1 MSRDSIID
9 RFLLSAQKNA
19 AKPAAW
25 VNHSGVWKY
34 TNWSNFAQKCRLFA
48 GALIARDIKPGQHV
62 AIIGA
67 NSLRWVV
74 SDIGAMM
81 ARCIPVGVYATNS
94 PAEVA
99 YIVGHCEA
107 AVLVVENRAQWE
119 KFDAVR
125 GQLKS
130 VKAVVMLK
138 EIELIDDKLAIS
150 FEDFLETGRDQLDAV
165 QARIGAIEMGDV
177 ATLIYTSGTTAEPK
191 GVMLTHDN
199 LAFTTGA
206 AVKVVGGLLG
216 QDCMVSYLPLS
227 HIAEQMFTIHLAAT
241 FGYPIWYCDDISKLQ
256 ETIALARPTVFFGV
270 PRVWEKFKS
279 ALQAR
284 MSEASGPK
292 AKMLAWAREV
302 GMEAGHERFEQEAL
316 TGGLRVKYKMADRLV
331 FSKIKGA
338 LGFDR
343 LRIGL
348 SSAAPIDLEVLEFFL
363 SLDMPILEI
372 YGQSE
377 GSGPTTANRPRAG
390 QARLGTVG
398 LPLPDVQVKI
408 AKDGEVLA
416 KGRNI
421 FLGYYK
427 NEAAT
432 AETLVDG
439 WLHSGDLGEVDQDGF
454 LRIIG
459 RKKEIIITAGG
470 KNIAPAKVEGMLKL
484 IDAISQAVLVGDGRK
499 YLSAL
504 LTLDAERAPV
514 LAAERGWPT
523 DLDALILDAGFQ
535 SYIAEQIAAIN
546 ADLARVSSVKKWTLL
561 AQDFSIE
568 SDELTPS
575 LKVKRRVIDTKYAD
589 EIEAMY
595 ADPQPIESA

>member
-48 GALIARDIKPGQHV
+48 GALIAAGIQPGQHV
-62 AIIGA
+62 AILGS
-67 NSLRWVV
+67 NSLRWVIA
-74 SDIGAMM
+74 DIGAMM
-81 ARCIPVGVYATNS
+81 GRCIPVGVYATNS
-94 PAEVA
+94 PAELA
-99 YIVGHCEA
+99 YVVGHCEA
-107 AVLVVENRAQWE
+107 AVFVIEDRAQWQ

-125 GQLKS
+125 DQLGH
-130 VKAVVMLK
+130 VQRVVMLK
-138 EIELIDDKLAIS
+138 DIERIDDDLAVS
-150 FEDFLETGRDQLDAV
+150 FEEFLETGRDQLEVA
-165 QARIGAIEMGDV
+165 QARIDAIEMDDV
-177 ATLIYTSGTTAEPK
+177 ATLIYTSGTTAKPK

-206 AVKVVGGLLG
+206 AVKVVGGLVG

-241 FGYPIWYCDDISKLQ
+241 FGYPIWYCDDIAKLQ
-256 ETIALARPTVFFGV
+256 QTIALARPTVFFGV
-270 PRVWEKFKS
+270 PRVWQKFKT
-279 ALQAR
+279 AIEAR
-284 MSEASGPK
+284 LEQASGPR
-292 AKMLAWAREV
+292 AKVLAWAREV
-302 GMEAGHERFEQEAL
+302 GVQAGYERLDQQAL

-331 FSKIKGA
+331 FTKIKTA
-338 LGFDR
+338 MGFDR

-348 SSAAPIDLEVLEFFL
+348 SSAAPISPQVLEFFL

-408 AKDGEVLA
+408 AADGEVLA
-416 KGRNI
+416 KGRNV
-421 FLGYYK
+421 FRGYYK
-427 NEAAT
+427 DEAAT
-432 AETLVDG
+432 AETLIDG

-459 RKKEIIITAGG
+459 RKKEVIITAGG
-470 KNIAPAKVEGMLKL
+470 KNIAPAKVEGMLKA
-484 IDAISQAVLVGDGRK
+484 IDPISQAVLIGDGRK

-504 LTLDAERAPV
+504 LTLDAERAPA

-523 DLDALILDAGFQ
+523 ACEALVLDAGFQ
-535 SYIAEQIAAIN
+535 SYMAEQIAAVN
-546 ADLARVSSVKKWTLL
+546 ADLARVSAVKKWTVLPH
-561 AQDFSIE
+561 DFSIDGE
-568 SDELTPS
+568 ELTPS

-589 EIEAMY
+589 AIEAMY
-595 ADPQPIESA
+595 ADPRPAESA